1 MKKNNF
7 KIVKIDKSK
16 NLFNYEKKILI
27 NELILDLKLGY
38 YDFEKEKA
46 QKVKFSLEI
55 DYQDKKPS
63 NDKDIK
69 SIVNY
74 GTIVKF
80 ITKLIKKKH
89 YNFLET
95 LAEAVFDELFKD
107 KRIAKI
113 MLKIEKL
120 EILKQCSSV
129 GIQITKKEVMISSEI
144 GKEVIKKELP
154 LIPKLPGVYRMLN
167 DKGDILYVGK
177 AKNLPNR
184 LKSYVSEKNHIIRT
198 ERMLSQ
204 TRKLEITTT
213 SNESEALLLEANL
226 IKKYKPK
233 FNILLRDDKS
243 FPFIFIGNKD
253 KWPQIKRH
261 RGKKTKKGFYFGP
274 FASAGSANWTI
285 KMIQKIFHLRVCDDT
300 VFKNRERPCILYQI
314 KRCSGP
320 CVGYIEKN
328 EYKKTVDDAIE
339 FVSGKSRKIQKSLS
353 DQMEKASDNLDFEK
367 AGILRDRIK
376 SLNIIQS
383 SQRIN
388 EANLIEADVIA
399 GYKESGKTCIQ
410 VFFYR
415 SKQNWG
421 NQAFFPKHDP
431 DEKLSDILNS
441 FVSQFYENKSVPSS
455 IILSEEIKEK
465 ILIEKT
471 LSQKEEKQIDIS
483 IAKKGSKL
491 KVINQAIKN
500 AKDSLTRKLYES
512 QNNRELFDAVANKFN
527 LETNINLIEVYDNS
541 HIQGTNSV
549 GALIAYGDEGFIK
562 KRYRKFNIKIQ
573 KNEQDDYGMMR
584 EVLNRRF
591 KRAIQEKD
599 NYLTFPDLVLIDGGK
614 GQYSVARETLNELGL
629 HDLPIVAIAKG
640 KQRNSGNET
649 FFHNGKEFKFI
660 KNDPTLFFLQRIRDE
675 SHRFAISAHRAK
687 RKKGISKSL
696 LDQIEGIGSIRKRA
710 LLNHFGSARAVESAS
725 LDEIKSV
732 EGVEAKVAKK
742 IYNFF
747 HE

>member
-1 MKKNNF
+1 M
-7 KIVKIDKSK
+7 V
-16 NLFNYEKKILI
+16 
-27 NELILDLKLGY
+27 
-38 YDFEKEKA
+38 
-46 QKVKFSLEI
+46 
-55 DYQDKKPS
+55 
-63 NDKDIK
+63 
-69 SIVNY
+69 
-74 GTIVKF
+74 
-80 ITKLIKKKH
+80 
-89 YNFLET
+89 
-95 LAEAVFDELFKD
+95 
-107 KRIAKI
+107 
-113 MLKIEKL
+113 
-120 EILKQCSSV
+120 SSD
-129 GIQITKKEVMISSEI
+129 I
-144 GKEVIKKELP
+144 GKEVIKKEIP
-154 LIPKLPGVYRMLN
+154 LVPKLPGVYRMLN
-167 DKGDILYVGK
+167 ANNEVLYVGK

-204 TRKLEITTT
+204 TKKLEITTT

-226 IKKYKPK
+226 IKKFKPRY
-233 FNILLRDDKS
+233 NILLRDDKS

-253 KWPQIKRH
+253 KWAQIKRH
-261 RGKKTKKGFYFGP
+261 RGKKNKEGFFFGP

-285 KMIQKIFHLRVCDDT
+285 KMIQKIFQLRVCDDT

-320 CVGYIEKN
+320 CVGYVKEN
-328 EYKKTVDDAIE
+328 EYKKSVEDAIE

-353 DQMEKASDNLDFEK
+353 TQMENASENLDFEK
-367 AGILRDRIK
+367 AAILRDRIK

-383 SQRIN
+383 SQRVN
-388 EANLIEADVIA
+388 EANLVEADVIA

-431 DEKLSDILNS
+431 DEKLNEIINS

-465 ILIEKT
+465 NLIEQT
-471 LSQKEEKQIDIS
+471 LTKKEGKQINIS
-483 IAKKGSKL
+483 VAKKGSKL

-500 AKDSLTRKLYES
+500 AKDSLNRKLYES
-512 QNNRELFDAVANKFN
+512 QNNKELFEEVAKKFN
-527 LETNINLIEVYDNS
+527 LETNINLVEVYDNS
-541 HIQGTNSV
+541 HIQGTNSI
-549 GALIAYGDEGFIK
+549 GALIAFGDEGFIK
-562 KRYRKFNIKIQ
+562 KRYRKFNIKIE

-584 EVLNRRF
+584 EVLSRRF
-591 KRAIQEKD
+591 KRALQEKD
-599 NYLTFPDLVLIDGGK
+599 NYLTMPDLVLIDGGK
-614 GQYSVARETLNELGL
+614 GQYSVARETMNELGL
-629 HDLPIVAIAKG
+629 HDIPVIAIAKG
-640 KQRNSGNET
+640 KFRNSGNET
-649 FFHNGKEFKFI
+649 FFHNGKEFKFQ
-660 KNDPTLFFLQRIRDE
+660 KNDPTLFFLQRLRDE

-732 EGVEAKVAKK
+732 KGVEEKVAKK

>member
-1 MKKNNF
+1 
-7 KIVKIDKSK
+7 
-16 NLFNYEKKILI
+16 
-27 NELILDLKLGY
+27 
-38 YDFEKEKA
+38 
-46 QKVKFSLEI
+46 
-55 DYQDKKPS
+55 
-63 NDKDIK
+63 
-69 SIVNY
+69 
-74 GTIVKF
+74 
-80 ITKLIKKKH
+80 
-89 YNFLET
+89 
-95 LAEAVFDELFKD
+95 
-107 KRIAKI
+107 
-113 MLKIEKL
+113 
-120 EILKQCSSV
+120 
-129 GIQITKKEVMISSEI
+129 MISSEI
-144 GKEVIKKELP
+144 GKEVIKKELA
-154 LIPKLPGVYRMLN
+154 LIPKLPGVYKMIN
-167 DKGDILYVGK
+167 SKNEILYVGK

-204 TRKLEITTT
+204 TKKIEITTT

-226 IKKYKPK
+226 IKKHKPK

-243 FPFIFIGNKD
+243 FPFIFIGKED

-261 RGKKTKKGFYFGP
+261 RGKKEKKGFFFGP

-314 KRCSGP
+314 KRCSAP
-320 CVGYIEKN
+320 CVGFIEEKD
-328 EYKKTVDDAIE
+328 YKQSVDDAIE
-339 FVSGKSRKIQKSLS
+339 FVSGKSRKIQKNLS
-353 DQMEKASDNLDFEK
+353 QQMEKASEELDFEK
-367 AGILRDRIK
+367 ATILRDRIK

-383 SQRIN
+383 SQRVN
-388 EANLIEADVIA
+388 EANLVEADVIA

-441 FVSQFYENKSVPSS
+441 FISQFYENISVPSS
-455 IILSEEIKEK
+455 IILSENIREK
-465 ILIEKT
+465 DLIEKT
-471 LSQKEEKQIDIS
+471 LSKKEDKQINIS
-483 IAKKGSKL
+483 VAKKGSKL

-500 AKDSLTRKLYES
+500 AKDSLSRKLYES
-512 QNNRELFDAVANKFN
+512 QNNKELFESVAKKFN

-549 GALIAYGDEGFIK
+549 GALITYGEEGFIK
-562 KRYRKFNIKIQ
+562 KRYRKFNIKI
-573 KNEQDDYGMMR
+573 KENSQDDYGMIK
-584 EVLNRRF
+584 EVLERRF
-591 KRAIQEKD
+591 KRALQEKD

-614 GQYSVARETLNELGL
+614 GQYSSARSSLNELGL
-629 HDLPIVAIAKG
+629 HDIPVIAIAKG
-640 KQRNSGNET
+640 KLRNSGNEV
-649 FFHNGKEFKFI
+649 FFHNGKELKFE

-675 SHRFAISAHRAK
+675 AHRFAVSAHRAK
-687 RKKGISKSL
+687 RKKGKTSSL

-725 LDEIKSV
+725 LDEIQSV
-732 EGVEAKVAKK
+732 DGVEEKVAKK

>member
-1 MKKNNF
+1 
-7 KIVKIDKSK
+7 
-16 NLFNYEKKILI
+16 
-27 NELILDLKLGY
+27 
-38 YDFEKEKA
+38 
-46 QKVKFSLEI
+46 
-55 DYQDKKPS
+55 
-63 NDKDIK
+63 
-69 SIVNY
+69 
-74 GTIVKF
+74 
-80 ITKLIKKKH
+80 
-89 YNFLET
+89 
-95 LAEAVFDELFKD
+95 
-107 KRIAKI
+107 
-113 MLKIEKL
+113 
-120 EILKQCSSV
+120 
-129 GIQITKKEVMISSEI
+129 MISSDI

-154 LIPKLPGVYRMLN
+154 LIPKLPGVYKMLS
-167 DKGDILYVGK
+167 DKDQILYVGK

-184 LKSYVSEKNHIIRT
+184 LKSYVSEKNHVIRT

-204 TRKLEITTT
+204 TRKIEITTT

-226 IKKYKPK
+226 IKKHKPK

-253 KWPQIKRH
+253 KWSQIKRH
-261 RGKKTKKGFYFGP
+261 RGKKTKEGFYFGP

-320 CVGYIEKN
+320 CVGYIDEN
-328 EYKKTVDDAIE
+328 EYKKTVSDAIE
-339 FVSGKSRKIQKSLS
+339 FVSGKSRKIQKNLS
-353 DQMEKASDNLDFEK
+353 NQMEKASESLDFEK

-399 GYKESGKTCIQ
+399 AYKESGQTCIQ

-421 NQAFFPKHDP
+421 NQAYFPKHDP
-431 DEKLSDILNS
+431 DENLSNILNS

-455 IILSEEIKEK
+455 IILSQEIREK
-465 ILIEKT
+465 ILIEQT
-471 LSQKEEKQIDIS
+471 LSQKESKQVNIS
-483 IAKKGSKL
+483 VAKKGSKL

-500 AKDSLTRKLYES
+500 AKDSLNRKLYEA
-512 QNNRELFDAVANKFN
+512 QNNRELFESVISKFN
-527 LETNINLIEVYDNS
+527 LETNISLIEVYDNS

-549 GALIAYGDEGFIK
+549 GALISYGDEGFIK
-562 KRYRKFNIKIQ
+562 KRYRKFNIKMK
-573 KNEQDDYGMMR
+573 KNEQDDYGMMK
-584 EVLNRRF
+584 EVLSRRF
-591 KRAIQEKD
+591 KRAVQEKEGH
-599 NYLTFPDLVLIDGGK
+599 LSFPDLIFVDGGK

-629 HDLPIVAIAKG
+629 HDIPLIAIAKG
-640 KQRNSGNET
+640 KFRNSGNET
-649 FFHNGKEFKFI
+649 FFHNGKEYKFL

-675 SHRFAISAHRAK
+675 SHRFAISAHRAR

-696 LDQIEGIGSIRKRA
+696 LDQIEGIGSIRKRS

-732 EGVEAKVAKK
+732 EGVEEKVAKK

>member
-1 MKKNNF
+1 MGY
-7 KIVKIDKSK
+7 KS
-16 NLFNYEKKILI
+16 
-27 NELILDLKLGY
+27 
-38 YDFEKEKA
+38 
-46 QKVKFSLEI
+46 Q
-55 DYQDKKPS
+55 
-63 NDKDIK
+63 
-69 SIVNY
+69 
-74 GTIVKF
+74 
-80 ITKLIKKKH
+80 
-89 YNFLET
+89 
-95 LAEAVFDELFKD
+95 
-107 KRIAKI
+107 
-113 MLKIEKL
+113 
-120 EILKQCSSV
+120 
-129 GIQITKKEVMISSEI
+129 KKEVMISSEI
-144 GKEVIKKELP
+144 GKEIIKKELP
-154 LIPKLPGVYRMLN
+154 LIPKLPGVYKMLS
-167 DKGDILYVGK
+167 DKDQILYVGK

-204 TRKLEITTT
+204 TRKIEITTT

-226 IKKYKPK
+226 IKKHKPK

-253 KWPQIKRH
+253 KWSQIKRH
-261 RGKKTKKGFYFGP
+261 RGKKTKEGFYFGP

-320 CVGYIEKN
+320 CVGYIDES
-328 EYKKTVDDAIE
+328 EYKRTVDDAIE
-339 FVSGKSRKIQKSLS
+339 FVSGKSRKIQKNLS
-353 DQMEKASDNLDFEK
+353 DQMEKASESLDFEK

-388 EANLIEADVIA
+388 EANLVEADVIA
-399 GYKESGKTCIQ
+399 AYKESGQTCIQ

-431 DEKLSDILNS
+431 DENLGNILNS

-455 IILSEEIKEK
+455 IILSQEIKEK

-471 LSQKEEKQIDIS
+471 LTQKEGKQVNIS
-483 IAKKGSKL
+483 VAKKGSKL
-491 KVINQAIKN
+491 KVINQATKN
-500 AKDSLTRKLYES
+500 AKDSLNRKLHET
-512 QNNRELFDAVANKFN
+512 QNNRELFESVVAKFN

-549 GALIAYGDEGFIK
+549 GALISYGDEGFIK
-562 KRYRKFNIKIQ
+562 KRYRKFNIKTK
-573 KNEQDDYGMMR
+573 KNEQDDYGMMK
-584 EVLNRRF
+584 EVLTRRF
-591 KRAIQEKD
+591 KRAVQEKEGH
-599 NYLTFPDLVLIDGGK
+599 LSFPDLIFVDGGK

-629 HDLPIVAIAKG
+629 HDIPLIAIAKG
-640 KQRNSGNET
+640 KFRNSGNET
-649 FFHNGKEFKFI
+649 FFHNGKEYKFS

-675 SHRFAISAHRAK
+675 SHRFAISAHRAR

-732 EGVEAKVAKK
+732 EGVEEKVAKK

>member
-1 MKKNNF
+1 
-7 KIVKIDKSK
+7 
-16 NLFNYEKKILI
+16 
-27 NELILDLKLGY
+27 
-38 YDFEKEKA
+38 
-46 QKVKFSLEI
+46 
-55 DYQDKKPS
+55 
-63 NDKDIK
+63 
-69 SIVNY
+69 
-74 GTIVKF
+74 
-80 ITKLIKKKH
+80 
-89 YNFLET
+89 
-95 LAEAVFDELFKD
+95 
-107 KRIAKI
+107 
-113 MLKIEKL
+113 ML
-120 EILKQCSSV
+120 
-129 GIQITKKEVMISSEI
+129 SSET

-154 LIPKLPGVYRMLN
+154 LMPKLPGVYRMLN
-167 DKGDILYVGK
+167 SKNEILYVGK
-177 AKNLPNR
+177 AKNLTNR
-184 LKSYVSEKNHIIRT
+184 LKSYVAEKNHIIRT

-204 TRKLEITTT
+204 TKKLEITTT

-226 IKKYKPK
+226 IKKHKPK

-253 KWPQIKRH
+253 KWPQIKRY
-261 RGKKTKKGFYFGP
+261 RGKKDKEGFYFGP

-285 KMIQKIFHLRVCDDT
+285 KMIQKIFHLRVCDDN
-300 VFKNRERPCILYQI
+300 VFKNRKRPCILYEI

-320 CVGYIEKN
+320 CVGYIKKE
-328 EYKKTVDDAIE
+328 EYKKTVNDAIE

-353 DQMEKASDNLDFEK
+353 DQMEKASEDLDFEK
-367 AGILRDRIK
+367 AVILRDRIK

-421 NQAFFPKHDP
+421 NQSFFPKHDP
-431 DEKLSDILNS
+431 DEKLSNILNS

-455 IILSEEIKEK
+455 IILSEQIKEK
-465 ILIEKT
+465 VLIEKT
-471 LSQKEEKQIDIS
+471 LSQKEKKQINIS
-483 IAKKGSKL
+483 VAKKGSKL
-491 KVINQAIKN
+491 KVINNAIKN
-500 AKDSLTRKLYES
+500 AKDSLNRKLYES
-512 QNNRELFDAVANKFN
+512 QNNRELFDAVAKKFN

-549 GALIAYGDEGFIK
+549 GALITYGDEGFIK
-562 KRYRKFNIKIQ
+562 KRYRKFNIKVQ
-573 KNEQDDYGMMR
+573 KNKQDDYGMMR
-584 EVLNRRF
+584 EILNRRF
-591 KRAIQEKD
+591 KRAVQEKD
-599 NYLTFPDLVLIDGGK
+599 NYLTFPDLVLVDGGK
-614 GQYSVARETLNELGL
+614 GQYSVAREALNELGL
-629 HDLPIVAIAKG
+629 HDIPILAIAKG
-640 KQRNSGNET
+640 KFRNSGNET
-649 FFHNGKEFKFI
+649 FFHNGKEFKFA

-675 SHRFAISAHRAK
+675 SHRFAISTHRAK

-732 EGVEAKVAKK
+732 EGVEVKVAKK